1 MKKLESTLTNML
13 LSLGCITIVAAA
25 ALAGAN
31 LLTQDTIA
39 KAAAEKQTKA
49 ISSVLPEH
57 DSIAAPEDHDGII
70 TYKAISSVLPE
81 HDSIAAPEEH
91 DGIIIYKAYKDNQ
104 FVGAAVKANDKNG
117 FNGLIEVMV
126 GFDAAN
132 TIVGYEVLTQNET
145 PGLGAKMPAWFKSGK
160 GSIIGKQ
167 ATGNF
172 TVSKD
177 GGDVDAITAATIS
190 SRAFLRTI
198 NAAYAALNEQDVNA
212 ASGASEQAELNE
224 DELQPVVDADE
235 TTTNEE
241 KEANNE

>member
-57 DSIAAPEDHDGII
+57 DSIAD
-70 TYKAISSVLPE
+70 
-81 HDSIAAPEEH
+81 PEEQG
-91 DGIIIYKAYKDNQ
+91 DIIIYRAYKDNA

-126 GFDAAN
+126 GFDAEN
-132 TIVGYEVLTQNET
+132 KIVGYEVLTQNET

-160 GSIIGKQ
+160 GNIIGKQ

-172 TVSKD
+172 IVSKD

-190 SRAFLRTI
+190 SRAFLRTV
-198 NAAYAALNEQDVNA
+198 NAAYNALSGAEVNA
-212 ASGASEQAELNE
+212 ASGASEQASVSA
-224 DELQPVVDADE
+224 DETKPVVDADE
-235 TTTNEE
+235 TTTIEE

>member
-57 DSIAAPEDHDGII
+57 DSIAAPEEQSD
-70 TYKAISSVLPE
+70 
-81 HDSIAAPEEH
+81 
-91 DGIIIYKAYKDNQ
+91 IIIYRAYKDNE

-126 GFDAAN
+126 GFDAEN
-132 TIVGYEVLTQNET
+132 MIVGYEVLTQNET
-145 PGLGAKMPAWFKSGK
+145 PGLGAKMPAWFRSGK
-160 GSIIGKQ
+160 GNIIGKQ

-190 SRAFLRTI
+190 SRAFLRTV
-198 NAAYAALNEQDVNA
+198 NAAYNALNGADINA
-212 ASGASEQAELNE
+212 ASGASEQAAVIE
-224 DELQPVVDADE
+224 DKTKPVVDAED
-235 TTTNEE
+235 TTNIEE

>member
-57 DSIAAPEDHDGII
+57 DSIAAPE
-70 TYKAISSVLPE
+70 
-81 HDSIAAPEEH
+81 EH
-91 DGIIIYKAYKDNQ
+91 DGIIIYKAYKNNE

-160 GSIIGKQ
+160 GNIIGKQ

-190 SRAFLRTI
+190 SRAFLRTV
-198 NAAYAALNEQDVNA
+198 NAAYSALNGADVNA
-212 ASGASEQAELNE
+212 ASGASEQAAVSN
-224 DELQPVVDADE
+224 DKAKPVVDAED
-235 TTTNEE
+235 TTTIEE